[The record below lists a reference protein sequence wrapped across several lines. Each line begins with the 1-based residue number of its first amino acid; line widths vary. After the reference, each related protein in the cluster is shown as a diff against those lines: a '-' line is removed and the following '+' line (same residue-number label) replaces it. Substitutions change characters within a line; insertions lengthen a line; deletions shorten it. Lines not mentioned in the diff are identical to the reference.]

1 MSLTY
6 FLNLAMNGV
15 VEGLGIALLALALTL
30 VFGIARFPNASAGD
44 VLTAGAYA
52 GYGGQIL
59 LGGSIVLGAIAGMAA
74 MAALSAGLY
83 LAVFRKLAGRSG
95 VYPLVASIGLAFAVR
110 SALTFF
116 LGHDQRV
123 FSVPIMRAINIGPL
137 RVVPTDLYIGATAL
151 AALVVVFAILH
162 LTPLGRR
169 MRAVA
174 DNPDLARTCGI
185 ASGRV
190 MLALWLLA
198 GAVTGLGGVLLGIK
212 TVVTPMLGWELLL
225 PAFAATILGTI
236 GNPMGAV
243 IGAVIIGVAQEV
255 STPFVG
261 FTYKIGIGFA
271 ILLLVLLIR
280 PQGLF
285 AGAERVR

>member
-1 MSLTY
+1 MSLSY
-6 FLNLAMNGV
+6 FLNLAANGV
-15 VEGLGIALLALALTL
+15 VEGLAIALLALALTL

-52 GYGGQIL
+52 GYGGQVL
-59 LGGSIVLGAIAGMAA
+59 LGGSIVLGAITGMVAT
-74 MAALSAGLY
+74 AALSVALY
-83 LAVFRKLAGRSG
+83 VVVFRKLSGRSG

-116 LGHDQRV
+116 LGHDQHV
-123 FSVPIMRAINIGPL
+123 YSVPIMRAVSLGPL

-151 AALVVVFAILH
+151 AALVVVFGILH

-174 DNPDLARTCGI
+174 DNADLARTCGI
-185 ASGRV
+185 ASDRV
-190 MLALWLLA
+190 MMSMWVLA
-198 GAVTGLGGVLLGIK
+198 GFVTGLGGVLVGIK

-236 GNPMGAV
+236 GNPLGAV

-261 FTYKIGIGFA
+261 FTYKIGTGFV
-271 ILLLVLLIR
+271 ILLFVLLIR

>member
-1 MSLTY
+1 MNLTY
-6 FLNLAMNGV
+6 FLNLAVNGV
-15 VEGLGIALLALALTL
+15 VEGLGIALLAIALTL

-52 GYGGQIL
+52 GYGGQVL
-59 LGGSIVLGAIAGMAA
+59 LGGSIILGALTGMAA
-74 MAALSAGLY
+74 MAALSAALY
-83 LAVFRKLAGRSG
+83 FAVFRRLAGRSG

-123 FSVPIMRAINIGPL
+123 FSVPLTRAISIGPI
-137 RVVPTDLYIGATAL
+137 RVVPTDLYIAATAL
-151 AALVVVFAILH
+151 AGLIVVFAVLY

-185 ASGRV
+185 GSGRV
-190 MLALWLLA
+190 MLSLWLLA

-236 GNPMGAV
+236 GNPLGAV

-261 FTYKIGIGFA
+261 FTYKLGIGFA

>member
-6 FLNLAMNGV
+6 FLNLAVNGV

-52 GYGGQIL
+52 GYGGQVL
-59 LGGSIVLGAIAGMAA
+59 LGGSIVLGAVTGMAA
-74 MAALSAGLY
+74 MAALSAALY
-83 LAVFRKLAGRSG
+83 LAVFRRLAGRSG

-123 FSVPIMRAINIGPL
+123 FSVPLMRAINVGPI
-137 RVVPTDLYIGATAL
+137 RVVPTDLYIAATAL
-151 AALVVVFAILH
+151 AALLVVFAILH

-185 ASGRV
+185 GSGRV

-236 GNPMGAV
+236 GNPLGAV

-271 ILLLVLLIR
+271 ILLLVLLVR

-285 AGAERVR
+285 ASNERVR

>member
-1 MSLTY
+1 MGLRY
-6 FLNLAMNGV
+6 FLNLAVNGV
-15 VEGLGIALLALALTL
+15 VEGLGMALLALALTL

-44 VLTAGAYA
+44 VLTAGAYV
-52 GYGGQIL
+52 GYGGQVL
-59 LGGSIVLGAIAGMAA
+59 FGGSIILGAVSGMAA
-74 MAALSAGLY
+74 MAALSAALY
-83 LAVFRKLAGRSG
+83 VLVFRKLEGRSG
-95 VYPLVASIGLAFAVR
+95 VYPLVASIGLAFAIR

-116 LGHDQRV
+116 IGHDQRV
-123 FSVPIMRAINIGPL
+123 FSVPLMRAIDIGPI
-137 RVVPTDLYIGATAL
+137 RVVPTDLYIAATAL
-151 AALVVVFAILH
+151 AALLVVFAILH

-185 ASGRV
+185 GSGRV
-190 MLALWLLA
+190 LLALWLLA

-212 TVVTPMLGWELLL
+212 TVVTPMMGWELLL

-236 GNPMGAV
+236 GNPLGAV
-243 IGAVIIGVAQEV
+243 IGAVLIGVAQEL

-261 FTYKIGIGFA
+261 FTYKIGVGFA
-271 ILLLVLLIR
+271 ILLLVLLVR
-280 PQGLF
+280 PQGIF

>member
-6 FLNLAMNGV
+6 FLNLAVNGV

-30 VFGIARFPNASAGD
+30 VFGIAHFPNASAGD

-52 GYGGQIL
+52 GYGGQVL
-59 LGGSIVLGAIAGMAA
+59 LGGSIVLGAVTGMAA
-74 MAALSAGLY
+74 MAALSAALY
-83 LAVFRKLAGRSG
+83 LAVFRRLAGRSG

-123 FSVPIMRAINIGPL
+123 FSVPLMRAINVGPI
-137 RVVPTDLYIGATAL
+137 RVVPTDLYIAATAL
-151 AALVVVFAILH
+151 AALLVVFAILH

-185 ASGRV
+185 GSGRV

-236 GNPMGAV
+236 GNPLGAV

-271 ILLLVLLIR
+271 ILLLVLLVR

-285 AGAERVR
+285 ASNERVR

>member
-1 MSLTY
+1 MNPTY
-6 FLNLAMNGV
+6 FLNLAVNGM
-15 VEGLGIALLALALTL
+15 VEGLAIALLALALTL

-52 GYGGQIL
+52 GYGGQL
-59 LGGSIVLGAIAGMAA
+59 LFGGSIILGALSGMVA
-74 MAALSAGLY
+74 MAALSATLS
-83 LAVFRKLAGRSG
+83 LLVFRQLAGRSG
-95 VYPLVASIGLAFAVR
+95 VYPLVASIGLAFAIR

-123 FSVPIMRAINIGPL
+123 FSIPLMRAINVGPV
-137 RVVPTDLYIGATAL
+137 RVVPSDLYIAATAL
-151 AALVVVFAILH
+151 AALAVVFAVLH

-174 DNPDLARTCGI
+174 DNPDLARSCGI
-185 ASGRV
+185 ASDRV
-190 MLALWLLA
+190 MLALWILA

-236 GNPMGAV
+236 GNPLGAV
-243 IGAVIIGVAQEV
+243 IGAIIIGVAQEV

-261 FTYKIGIGFA
+261 FTYKIGVGFA

>member
-1 MSLTY
+1 MGLTY
-6 FLNLAMNGV
+6 FLNLAVNGV

-52 GYGGQIL
+52 GYGGQVL
-59 LGGSIVLGAIAGMAA
+59 LGGSIILGAVSGMAA
-74 MAALSAGLY
+74 MAALSAALY
-83 LAVFRKLAGRSG
+83 VLVFRKLEGRSG
-95 VYPLVASIGLAFAVR
+95 VYPLVASIGLAFAIR

-116 LGHDQRV
+116 IGHDQRV
-123 FSVPIMRAINIGPL
+123 FSVPLMRAIDIGPI
-137 RVVPTDLYIGATAL
+137 RVVPTDLYIAATAL
-151 AALVVVFAILH
+151 AALLVVFAILH

-185 ASGRV
+185 GSGRV
-190 MLALWLLA
+190 LLALWLLA

-212 TVVTPMLGWELLL
+212 TVVTPMMGWELLL

-236 GNPMGAV
+236 GNPLGAV
-243 IGAVIIGVAQEV
+243 IGAVLIGVAQEL

-261 FTYKIGIGFA
+261 FTYKIGVGFA
-271 ILLLVLLIR
+271 ILLLVLLVR
-280 PQGLF
+280 PQGIF

>member
-1 MSLTY
+1 MGLTY
-6 FLNLAMNGV
+6 FLNLAVNGV

-44 VLTAGAYA
+44 VLTAGAYV
-52 GYGGQIL
+52 GYGGQVL
-59 LGGSIVLGAIAGMAA
+59 FWGSIILGAVSVMAA
-74 MAALSAGLY
+74 MAALSAALY
-83 LAVFRKLAGRSG
+83 VLVFRKLEGRSG
-95 VYPLVASIGLAFAVR
+95 VYPLVASIGLAFAIR

-116 LGHDQRV
+116 IGHDQRV
-123 FSVPIMRAINIGPL
+123 FSVPLMRAIDIGPI
-137 RVVPTDLYIGATAL
+137 RVVPTDLYIAATAL
-151 AALVVVFAILH
+151 AALLVVFAILH

-185 ASGRV
+185 GYGRV
-190 MLALWLLA
+190 LLALWLLA

-212 TVVTPMLGWELLL
+212 TVVTPMMGWELLL

-236 GNPMGAV
+236 GNPLGAV
-243 IGAVIIGVAQEV
+243 IGAVLIGVAQEL

-261 FTYKIGIGFA
+261 FTYKIGVGFA
-271 ILLLVLLIR
+271 ILLLVLLVR
-280 PQGLF
+280 PQGIF

>member
-1 MSLTY
+1 MGLTY
-6 FLNLAMNGV
+6 FLNLAVNGV

-44 VLTAGAYA
+44 VLTAGAYV
-52 GYGGQIL
+52 GYGGQVL
-59 LGGSIVLGAIAGMAA
+59 FGGSIILGAVSGMAA
-74 MAALSAGLY
+74 MAALSAALY
-83 LAVFRKLAGRSG
+83 VLVFRKLEGRSG
-95 VYPLVASIGLAFAVR
+95 VYPLVASIGLAFAIR

-116 LGHDQRV
+116 IGHDQRV
-123 FSVPIMRAINIGPL
+123 FSVPLMRAIDIGPI
-137 RVVPTDLYIGATAL
+137 RVVPTDLYIAATAL
-151 AALVVVFAILH
+151 AALLVVFAILH

-185 ASGRV
+185 GSGRV
-190 MLALWLLA
+190 LLALWLLA

-212 TVVTPMLGWELLL
+212 TVVTPMMGWELLL

-236 GNPMGAV
+236 GNPLGAV
-243 IGAVIIGVAQEV
+243 IGAVLIGVAQEL

-261 FTYKIGIGFA
+261 FTYKIGVGFA
-271 ILLLVLLIR
+271 ILLLVLLVR
-280 PQGLF
+280 PQGIF

>member
-1 MSLTY
+1 MGLTY
-6 FLNLAMNGV
+6 FLNLAVNGV

-52 GYGGQIL
+52 GYGGQVL
-59 LGGSIVLGAIAGMAA
+59 FGGSIILGAVSGMAA
-74 MAALSAGLY
+74 MAALSAALY
-83 LAVFRKLAGRSG
+83 VLVFRKLEGRSG
-95 VYPLVASIGLAFAVR
+95 VYPLVASIGLAFAIR

-116 LGHDQRV
+116 IGHDQRV
-123 FSVPIMRAINIGPL
+123 FSVPLMRAIDIGPI
-137 RVVPTDLYIGATAL
+137 RVVPTDLYIAATAL
-151 AALVVVFAILH
+151 AALLVVFAILH

-185 ASGRV
+185 GSGRV
-190 MLALWLLA
+190 LLALWLLA

-212 TVVTPMLGWELLL
+212 TVVTPMMGWELLL

-236 GNPMGAV
+236 GNPLGAV
-243 IGAVIIGVAQEV
+243 IGAVLIGVAQEL

-261 FTYKIGIGFA
+261 FTYKIGVGFA
-271 ILLLVLLIR
+271 ILLLVLLVR
-280 PQGLF
+280 PQGIF